1 MQFDYEA
8 YEKVFPGVTTD
19 QAAAIDSAV
28 DGYTPTADEASG
40 NASKED
46 INTVP
51 AADDPEPSKTLPKD
65 QGAAPETPAES
76 EQING

>member
-8 YEKVFPGVTTD
+8 YEKVFPGVNTD
-19 QAAAIDSAV
+19 TAAAIDSAV

-46 INTVP
+46 MNTVP
-51 AADDPEPSKTLPKD
+51 AADPEPSKTLPED
-65 QGAAPETPAES
+65 QGAAPGTPAES
-76 EQING
+76 E

>member
-8 YEKVFPGVTTD
+8 YEKVFPGVNTD

-51 AADDPEPSKTLPKD
+51 AADDPEPSKTLPVD
-65 QGAAPETPAES
+65 QGAAPAAPAES
-76 EQING
+76 E

>member
-8 YEKVFPGVTTD
+8 YEKVFPDITTD
-19 QAAAIDSAV
+19 TAAAIDSAV
-28 DGYTPTADEASG
+28 DGYTPTAEEASG

-51 AADDPEPSKTLPKD
+51 AADDPEPSKTLPED
-65 QGAAPETPAES
+65 QGAAPEKPAES
-76 EQING
+76 E

>member
-8 YEKVFPGVTTD
+8 YEKVFPGVTPD

-46 INTVP
+46 IHTVP
-51 AADDPEPSKTLPKD
+51 AADDPEPSKTLPED
-65 QGAAPETPAES
+65 QGAAPATPAES
-76 EQING
+76 E

>member
-51 AADDPEPSKTLPKD
+51 AADDPEPSKTLPVD
-65 QGAAPETPAES
+65 QGAAPAAPAES
-76 EQING
+76 E

>member
-1 MQFDYEA
+1 MQFDYNA
-8 YEKVFPGVTTD
+8 YEKVFPDITTD
-19 QAAAIDSAV
+19 TAAAIDSAV
-28 DGYTPTADEASG
+28 EGYTPTADEASG

-51 AADDPEPSKTLPKD
+51 AADPEPSKTLPED

-76 EQING
+76 E